1 MAVDAYVVFVPYNA
15 TVLDSESQL
24 PGAPSSKDSLSK
36 PIQGYNSATVSGGQL
51 TYGQIF
57 EIEDYSFDIEQ
68 TLNIGSQSGGAGA
81 GKVTFNPFSITRKI
95 DAASP
100 MLFQMACAG
109 TPFQTVYL
117 ALRKSVGAGATGGNQ
132 GTMTAGFVFLR
143 FDFKLVAVKTI
154 SWSLTTK
161 ARRRR

>member
-1 MAVDAYVVFVPYNA
+1 MRRYSTPK
-15 TVLDSESQL
+15 SQV
-24 PGAPSSKDSLSK
+24 AWSASSKDSLSK
-36 PIQGYNSATVSGGQL
+36 PIQGYKSATVSGGQL

-117 ALRKSVGAGATGGNQ
+117 ALRKSVGAGATGGNRDHDRRLRLPALRLQ
-132 GTMTAGFVFLR
+132 AGGSQDDILEP
-143 FDFKLVAVKTI
+143 
-154 SWSLTTK
+154 
-161 ARRRR
+161 